1 MEVAVKKE
9 EKKKEKKTNYQLPS
23 VWMKRCKHKPI
34 SPALSYIKNAH
45 HPFYPDLPPEK
56 FAFREGREQRK
67 YAIQKIRIISIIMR
81 KRLDPWKETGKAVG
95 GDTLLLYLTRNT
107 HISSILTSRSP
118 LLYTHH
124 PGRSKENSSLTRC
137 ALPLIKNRMGCVWG
151 RFCTHVLQE

>member
-1 MEVAVKKE
+1 MWKLRSRRKKR
-9 EKKKEKKTNYQLPS
+9 KKKKKTQLPITIRLDE
-23 VWMKRCKHKPI
+23 RCKHKPI

-81 KRLDPWKETGKAVG
+81 KWLDPWKETGKAVG

-124 PGRSKENSSLTRC
+124 PGRSKENSSLTRVHC
-137 ALPLIKNRMGCVWG
+137 R
-151 RFCTHVLQE
+151 

>member
-9 EKKKEKKTNYQLPS
+9 EKKKEKKTNYQLPF
-23 VWMKRCKHKPI
+23 VWTKDASTNLSAQPYHLI
-34 SPALSYIKNAH
+34 SSYIKNAH
-45 HPFYPDLPPEK
+45 HPFYPDLPPGK
-56 FAFREGREQRK
+56 IRFREGREQRK

-81 KRLDPWKETGKAVG
+81 KWLDPWKETGKAVG

-124 PGRSKENSSLTRC
+124 PGRSKENSSLTRVHC
-137 ALPLIKNRMGCVWG
+137 R
-151 RFCTHVLQE
+151 